1 MEFEPLFMKGLK
13 LLQSNSKE
21 SLEELRQLYY
31 DAVGKRRVCLKSSD
45 LGFGFNDWVYVYQNN
60 AF

>member
-45 LGFGFNDWVYVYQNN
+45 LGFGFND
-60 AF
+60 